1 MEFLSCAKAPI
12 HRQHMAFLHG
22 LNIRSVHLGVIGISP
37 MDGDATMEAEQKRC
51 LVLPGIEVQ
60 LHLWWSTLRLRSC
73 HSMPFHAIP
82 CDSMTKLSFGCHW
95 YLVKWLK
102 KNCLTHVSRPY
113 LQLSVAKWKAFLN
126 AVLCCVCVRWLVDL
140 LATNTVHRSTKCR
153 HAALTNLNHA
163 FLQLCDL
170 LIYPVVIYLQEHE
183 GTAQLIQGNEK
194 VMPKSC
200 LRFFPHGTAIITFP
214 HGTYSIDV
222 LSKCSYGQPLGFVS
236 C

>member
-113 LQLSVAKWKAFLN
+113 LQLSVAKWKAFWMLCYAVFAFVDSLTCLQPTPSTDPPNADMLRSPIWIMHFSNSAIFSSTLLWSTFRSMRVRLN
-126 AVLCCVCVRWLVDL
+126 LYRE
-140 LATNTVHRSTKCR
+140 TR
-153 HAALTNLNHA
+153 
-163 FLQLCDL
+163 
-170 LIYPVVIYLQEHE
+170 
-183 GTAQLIQGNEK
+183 
-194 VMPKSC
+194 KSC
-200 LRFFPHGTAIITFP
+200 QSH
-214 HGTYSIDV
+214 V
-222 LSKCSYGQPLGFVS
+222 
-236 C
+236 